1 MTSAD
6 RVYLNGELVPRHAA
20 RISPFDRGF
29 LYGDGFFETTRIEA
43 GVPVFL
49 DRHLRRMAAS
59 CAQTGFGADLDVQS
73 IADGVHMLIAA
84 NAVHEGYLRVT
95 VSRGAYAGSLAKLET
110 EAPTVFAEARPL
122 ELPPLDAPAP
132 IAIVRSAFRRDE
144 RSPVVRHKSLS
155 YQLNVLALAE
165 GRKSGADEVYFLNAA
180 GRLTEGAITNLFFAR
195 GGRAFTPD
203 VACGLLPGVT
213 REVVLEVCAEEGVA
227 APERTPDHR
236 ASRSSTSPRMASVKA
251 TTAGRAAEN
260 RKSASSL
267 AGRRGAPATS
277 DRKGARS
284 RPISTWSAPGT
295 AAAGPGGEPTWSP
308 TAASSPDCQAKPG
321 ALPWSTSERPATR
334 ARAESGAR

>member
-73 IADGVHMLIAA
+73 VADGVHMLIAA

-195 GGRAFTPD
+195 GGRALTPD

-227 APERTPDHR
+227 AETGCYAEPELLAADEVFCTNSLRGVVGVRAILGSPEVTP
-236 ASRSSTSPRMASVKA
+236 
-251 TTAGRAAEN
+251 
-260 RKSASSL
+260 
-267 AGRRGAPATS
+267 
-277 DRKGARS
+277 
-284 RPISTWSAPGT
+284 
-295 AAAGPGGEPTWSP
+295 PGGPVLARIQRAY
-308 TAASSPDCQAKPG
+308 AARVRRDCRHYG
-321 ALPWSTSERPATR
+321 RV
-334 ARAESGAR
+334 

>member
-29 LYGDGFFETTRIEA
+29 LYGDGFFETTRVEA

-59 CAQTGFGADLDVQS
+59 CALTGFGAGPAGDLDVQS
-73 IADGVHMLIAA
+73 IADGVRALIAA
-84 NAVHEGYLRVT
+84 NGVREGYLRVT
-95 VSRGAYAGSLAKLET
+95 VSRGAYSGGLAKLET
-110 EAPTVFAEARPL
+110 EAPTVFAEARPM

-144 RSPVVRHKSLS
+144 RSPIVRHKSLS

-165 GRKSGADEVYFLNAA
+165 GRKAGADEVYFLNAA

-213 REVVLEVCAEEGVA
+213 REVVLEVCAEEGVVTETGCYAESELLA
-227 APERTPDHR
+227 ADEVFCTNSLRGVVGVRAILGSPDVTPPGGPVLARIQR
-236 ASRSSTSPRMASVKA
+236 AY
-251 TTAGRAAEN
+251 AGRVRQDCGHAE
-260 RKSASSL
+260 RV
-267 AGRRGAPATS
+267 
-277 DRKGARS
+277 
-284 RPISTWSAPGT
+284 
-295 AAAGPGGEPTWSP
+295 
-308 TAASSPDCQAKPG
+308 
-321 ALPWSTSERPATR
+321 
-334 ARAESGAR
+334 